1 MVDRKVPISKDAVNS
16 SQPTKEG
23 SKPEN
28 ASNKQTAVKL
38 TEDSKVLK
46 ENSKAKT
53 DTVS

>member
-1 MVDRKVPISKDAVNS
+1 MVDRKVPISKDAANPV
-16 SQPTKEG
+16 QPPKEA
-23 SKPEN
+23 SKAEN
-28 ASNKQTAVKL
+28 GSNKQTAIKL